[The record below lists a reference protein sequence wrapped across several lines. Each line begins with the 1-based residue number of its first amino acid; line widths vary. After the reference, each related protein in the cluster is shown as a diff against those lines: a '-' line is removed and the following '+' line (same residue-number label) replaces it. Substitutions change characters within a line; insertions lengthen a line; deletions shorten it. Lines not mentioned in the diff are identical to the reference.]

1 MDTTVLKQILRE
13 YNIKRQNAITEA
25 EKRKFELLAI
35 NPKLSEIETELAN
48 ISIKTSITL
57 LTAANEEKEN
67 ILKDLEKKSKKLIKE
82 KNSILKQLS
91 KSSDY
96 LSPHLECKKCEDTGY
111 VLEDG
116 KTVMC
121 NCLKQKIFN
130 LYYNKSNIGNID
142 RENFSTFNSRLF
154 SHKSNTELYKSEIS
168 PKENIELLKEKA
180 LNFINNFDDPTEQN
194 LLFTGNTGLGKT
206 FLSNC
211 IAKEMLQ
218 KGKTVLYQTA
228 PVMFDSIQDTKFG
241 KENTNIDLLD
251 NIYNVDLLI
260 IDDLGTEKITETKI
274 SELFTII
281 NTRLLNSNNHIT
293 KTIIST
299 NLTIQ
304 ELVKV
309 YTPRIGSRLAG
320 NYRVLRFFGEDLR
333 IKSKK
338 QID

>member
-1 MDTTVLKQILRE
+1 MDTIILKQILRE
-13 YNIKRQNAITEA
+13 YNLKRQKAINDA
-25 EKRKFELLAI
+25 EKRKFELLTI
-35 NPKLSEIETELAN
+35 NPKLSEIEKELAN

-57 LTAANEEKEN
+57 LNSNENEKSK
-67 ILKDLEKKSKKLIKE
+67 ILKDLEKHNKKIIKE

-96 LSPHLECKKCEDTGY
+96 LSPYFECKKCEDTGY
-111 VLEDG
+111 IQEEN

-121 NCLKQKIFN
+121 SCLKQKIFN
-130 LYYNKSNIGNID
+130 IYYNKSNIGNLE

-154 SHKSNTELYKSEIS
+154 SNKTNPELYKSDIS
-168 PKENIELLKEKA
+168 PKDNIELLREKA
-180 LNFINNFDDPTEQN
+180 WNFIKNFDDPLEQN

-211 IAKEMLQ
+211 IAKEILQ
-218 KGKTVLYQTA
+218 NGKTVLYQTA
-228 PVMFDSIQDTKFG
+228 PVMFDNIQDAKFG

-251 NIYNVDLLI
+251 NIYNVGLLI
-260 IDDLGTEKITETKI
+260 IDDLGTEKITESKI

-281 NTRLLNSNNHIT
+281 NTRLLNFNHKST

-299 NLTIQ
+299 NLTID

-333 IKSKK
+333 IKLRVK
-338 QID
+338 

>member
-1 MDTTVLKQILRE
+1 MDTMVLKQILSE
-13 YNIKRQNAITEA
+13 YNTKRQLAINES
-25 EKRKFELLAI
+25 EKRKFELLSV
-35 NPKLSEIETELAN
+35 NPKLFEIEKELAN
-48 ISIKTSITL
+48 ISINTSLIL
-57 LTAANEEKEN
+57 LNSNAQEKEN
-67 ILKDLEKKSKKLIKE
+67 ILKNLDKKTKKLIKE

-91 KSSDY
+91 KSSFY
-96 LSPHLECKKCEDTGY
+96 LSPHFECKKCEDTGY
-111 VLEDG
+111 VSEDE

-121 NCLKQKIFN
+121 SCLKQKIFD
-130 LYYNKSNIGNID
+130 LYYNKSNIGNIE

-154 SHKSNTELYKSEIS
+154 SNKPNPELYKSDIS
-168 PKENIELLKEKA
+168 PKENIELLREKA
-180 LNFINNFDDPTEQN
+180 LNFIANFDDPTEQN

-211 IAKEMLQ
+211 IAKEILE

-260 IDDLGTEKITETKI
+260 IDDLGTERTTEAKI

-281 NTRLLNSNNHIT
+281 NTRLLNSNHHIT

-338 QID
+338 